1 MAERPESHVSI
12 RQWPGLQSN
21 VNPLLRPP
29 GASGLQINCRSL
41 ANGVLEVRNG
51 FRPCGGQATSV
62 SQIISLYL
70 DLRGSTTNII
80 SHHASGVIGLN
91 SNVT

>member
-1 MAERPESHVSI
+1 MAQRPESRVTI

-29 GASGLQINCRSL
+29 GASGIQSNCRSL
-41 ANGVLEVRNG
+41 ASGVLEVRNG
-51 FRPCGGQATSV
+51 FRPCGAQATSV
-62 SQIISLYL
+62 SQIVSLYL

-80 SHHASGVIGLN
+80 SHHASSVINLN